1 MNKWQ
6 KIIGVV
12 AGAIVIL
19 FLVACYLVMFKP
31 WLFMDYEP
39 DLEYIQSGKEII
51 CVNGQEWY
59 IDYKSG
65 GLLGNHE
72 CISISPNHSASTIND
87 SSFYEFYTDEMY
99 YTIDSLGRINI
110 YAPWSS
116 INEHQKKDSSIIII
130 HELHDYDLIAKY
142 RKDYSALGLKRITNE
157 TYLKMDRSQ

>member
-1 MNKWQ
+1 MNRWQ

-19 FLVACYLVMFKP
+19 FLVACYLMMFKP

-39 DLEYIQSGKEII
+39 DQEYIQSEKEII

-65 GLLGNHE
+65 GLLGNHA

-87 SSFYEFYTDEMY
+87 SSFYEFYTDEIY

-116 INEHQKKDSSIIII
+116 INEPQKKDSSIII
-130 HELHDYDLIAKY
+130 HELHDYNLIAKY
-142 RKDYSALGLKRITNE
+142 RKDYSALGLKRITSD
-157 TYLKMDRSQ
+157 TY

>member
-1 MNKWQ
+1 MKLWQ
-6 KIIGVV
+6 KIIGIIV
-12 AGAIVIL
+12 GAIVIL

-39 DLEYIQSGKEII
+39 DREYMQSEKEII
-51 CVNGQEWY
+51 YVNGQEWY

-72 CISISPNHSASTIND
+72 CSSISPNYSASTIND
-87 SSFYEFYTDEMY
+87 SSFYEFYTDEIY

-110 YAPWSS
+110 YAPGSS
-116 INEHQKKDSSIIII
+116 INEPQRKTSTIII

-157 TYLKMDRSQ
+157 TYLK

>member
-1 MNKWQ
+1 MKHWQ
-6 KIIGVV
+6 KIIGIV

-39 DLEYIQSGKEII
+39 DREYIQSEKEII
-51 CVNGQEWY
+51 CVDGQEWY

-72 CISISPNHSASTIND
+72 CISFSPNYSASTIND
-87 SSFYEFYTDEMY
+87 SSFYEFYTDEIY

-110 YAPWSS
+110 YAPESS
-116 INEHQKKDSSIIII
+116 INEPQKKNSSIII

-157 TYLKMDRSQ
+157 TYLK